1 MHSLRSWQ
9 RVVRRLLRYSTVC
22 AVVQITCLT
31 VCYPEYVTPLFPLLT
46 LHYCVGNYVMTLR
59 LEPRTSTIWQTFQSS
74 QITCLTVC
82 YPEYATPLF
91 PLLTLHYSVGNYVM
105 TLRLEPRTS
114 TIWQTFQS
122 SRVLSIYNYA
132 NNSTSLLCCIICMKK
147 LWIDRNCVSKQIPF
161 PSFSTEDVALARVYT

>member
-1 MHSLRSWQ
+1 MEMKD
-9 RVVRRLLRYSTVC
+9 RLLRILDDRNAFLEKLAESRKKAFEVQYCNC
-22 AVVQITCLT
+22 AVV
-31 VCYPEYVTPLFPLLT
+31 
-46 LHYCVGNYVMTLR
+46 
-59 LEPRTSTIWQTFQSS
+59 

-147 LWIDRNCVSKQIPF
+147 LWIDRNFVSKQIPF
-161 PSFSTEDVALARVYT
+161 PSFSTEDVALAHVYT